1 MLKKSL
7 PIIILVQKEAIN
19 SRLLW
24 ILLPVALLITG
35 IAELLGTI
43 SITEKVAIQTG
54 FIAGSIRWT
63 ALFIACLF
71 TITSISRERENKFND
86 LLFSL
91 PINRGH
97 YYLGKLVGYS
107 TVALMTIGGL
117 CLILLFYAPAIEVLL
132 WALSLSFEL
141 LIMVS
146 FTLMV
151 SLAISSVIGV
161 FTIVLGFYFLARS
174 ADVLLLIA
182 NNNASLDPSFANQ
195 TIIVLLTG
203 LSWLLPD
210 FNTMVRIDD
219 LLSNTVST
227 QNCLSAG
234 LVAAIYLLFISFT
247 SLIDL
252 HRKQL

>member
-1 MLKKSL
+1 
-7 PIIILVQKEAIN
+7 
-19 SRLLW
+19 
-24 ILLPVALLITG
+24 
-35 IAELLGTI
+35 
-43 SITEKVAIQTG
+43 
-54 FIAGSIRWT
+54 
-63 ALFIACLF
+63 
-71 TITSISRERENKFND
+71 
-86 LLFSL
+86 
-91 PINRGH
+91 
-97 YYLGKLVGYS
+97 
-107 TVALMTIGGL
+107 MTIGGL